1 MHNPFALLDKVLLDG
16 LISAG
21 HIYFVRQS
29 YARGKDPRMKEVFLF
44 SPYYSK
50 TLALEHYEAIAED
63 PRRYIYAALA
73 EQEKLYRAAAQ
84 PSGYLVYVP
93 LLKERT
99 WKPSYNMSAKIKRYI
114 TSEANWKPERKDEV
128 HAELVVQFGEL
139 FINLK
144 LNQEEIKV
152 PLSDIEKL

>member
-21 HIYFVRQS
+21 HIYFVRQT

-50 TLALEHYEAIAED
+50 TLALAHYEAIPED
-63 PRRYIYAALA
+63 PRRYIYTLA
-73 EQEKLYRAAAQ
+73 EQEKLYLAAEQ
-84 PSGYLVYVP
+84 PSGYRVYVA
-93 LLKERT
+93 LLNERT
-99 WKPSYNMSAKIKRYI
+99 WKPSYDISAKIKRYI
-114 TSEANWKPERKDEV
+114 RSEANWKPERKDEV
-128 HAELVVQFGEL
+128 QATLFVQFGEL
-139 FINLK
+139 FITLK